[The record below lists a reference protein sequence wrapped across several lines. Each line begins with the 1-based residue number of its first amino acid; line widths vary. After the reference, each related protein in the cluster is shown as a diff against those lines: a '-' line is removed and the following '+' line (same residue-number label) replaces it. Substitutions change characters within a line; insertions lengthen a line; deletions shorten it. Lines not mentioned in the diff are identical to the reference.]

1 MSDKYYVR
9 RKHEFKMNNNTT
21 MKLTAS
27 VDAGVGCGVD
37 PIVGRGVGAGVYYFD
52 SVRIAEIIHA
62 SCHHMLAH

>member
-1 MSDKYYVR
+1 MK
-9 RKHEFKMNNNTT
+9 NNTT

-27 VDAGVGCGVD
+27 VGAGVGCGVE